1 VGRLHYDIVKLLME
15 NGANVNL
22 RHSEANYSDPPSS
35 SNSGQKS
42 DEVKQYPSPLE
53 IAISIGDKRMV
64 QVYFKIVFLTVTLV
78 ISNTTT
84 NKNKNI
90 KQLKE

>member
-22 RHSEANYSDPPSS
+22 RHSEVNYSGDPPSS

-64 QVYFKIVFLTVTLV
+64 QVYFKIVFFDCDTSD
-78 ISNTTT
+78 IKHHHQQEQEHKTT
-84 NKNKNI
+84 
-90 KQLKE
+90 

>member
-35 SNSGQKS
+35 SNSGQRS

-64 QVYFKIVFLTVTLV
+64 QVYFKIVFFDCDTGDIKHHHLQEQEHK
-78 ISNTTT
+78 TT
-84 NKNKNI
+84 
-90 KQLKE
+90 